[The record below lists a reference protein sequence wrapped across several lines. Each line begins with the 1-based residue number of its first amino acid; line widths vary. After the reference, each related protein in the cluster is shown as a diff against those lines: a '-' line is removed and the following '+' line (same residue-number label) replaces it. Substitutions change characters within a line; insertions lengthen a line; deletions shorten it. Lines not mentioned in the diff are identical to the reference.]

1 MPKPCS
7 VDVRMRVIE
16 ELESGASCRE
26 AAEWLEVSPS
36 SAVKW
41 HQRWRATGNV
51 APKRSG
57 GSVSPLEK
65 YAEWFFALIAAEPDL
80 TLDEIVVR
88 MRKARIPG
96 GRTAVHR
103 FFERHRITVKK
114 KPARCRTG
122 AAGRSQIAA
131 AVQTKATHA

>member
-1 MPKPCS
+1 M
-7 VDVRMRVIE
+7 DVRMRVIKGI
-16 ELESGASCRE
+16 ESGASCRE

-41 HQRWRATGNV
+41 HQRWRAMGSV
-51 APKRSG
+51 APKPSR

-65 YAEWFFALIAAEPDL
+65 HADWFFALIDGEPDL

-88 MRKARIPG
+88 MRKDRIPG

-103 FFERHRITVKK
+103 FFERHKVTVKK
-114 KPARCRTG
+114 KPARGRT
-122 AAGRSQIAA
+122 RSSRRGKVTATL
-131 AVQTKATHA
+131 QTTATNA

>member
-7 VDVRMRVIE
+7 MDVRMRVIE
-16 ELESGASCRE
+16 EMASGASCRE
-26 AAEWLEVSPS
+26 AAEWMEVSPS

-41 HQRWRATGNV
+41 HQRWRATGSV
-51 APKRSG
+51 APTPSG

-65 YAEWFFALIAAEPDL
+65 HADWFFALIAEEPDL

-96 GRTAVHR
+96 GRTAVHG
-103 FFERHRITVKK
+103 FFQRHEITVKK
-114 KPARCRTG
+114 KPARGRTR
-122 AAGRSQIAA
+122 AAGRRQIAA
-131 AVQTKATHA
+131 AVQTKAANA